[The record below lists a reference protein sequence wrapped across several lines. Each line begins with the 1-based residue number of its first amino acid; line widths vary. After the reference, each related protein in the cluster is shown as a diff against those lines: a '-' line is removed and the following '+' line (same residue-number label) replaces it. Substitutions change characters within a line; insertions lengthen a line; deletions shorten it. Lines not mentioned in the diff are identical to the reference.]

1 VFDTDLPNE
10 ERIALRF
17 STSWRTTLF
26 LTTVLIGC
34 DNGTTDPGDGD
45 GTPPPVGAVALRTE
59 GNGKVEDRFTAE
71 LWVVGNVAYTS
82 TWGSRIVNGVRSTG
96 NAVKIWDVSGTT
108 PALIDS
114 LLIADALTLGDIQ
127 ASDDGKLLV
136 VATEY
141 SPGSIVIYDLADP
154 KKPQLITRYTSANTI
169 AGVHTAEV
177 QRVNGKLYAFLSV
190 DPGEGPARLV
200 IVDISNPAAPVEVLS
215 KVMGDPYVHDVFV
228 RDGILMAALWTEGMS
243 IFDIGGGG
251 KGGTVANPVLLGNV
265 RTVGGNAHN
274 IWWFHDPTDGTKRF
288 AFVGEEGPGS
298 IGSSAEGDIHV
309 VDVSDFAH
317 PREVAFYRVTGA
329 GTHNFSVDES
339 RGVLFAAFYNGGVR
353 ALNVR
358 GNLGVCSSSDKT
370 GGRCDLR
377 KVGREV
383 AQGLNSTGSPV
394 FVWGVKSVGT
404 KLYASD
410 MLNGLWKLETTP

>member
-1 VFDTDLPNE
+1 MT
-10 ERIALRF
+10 
-17 STSWRTTLF
+17 
-26 LTTVLIGC
+26 GC
-34 DNGTTDPGDGD
+34 DNGTTGPDLDDGDGD
-45 GTPPPVGAVALRTE
+45 GTPPPISALALRTE
-59 GNGKVEDRFTAE
+59 GNGKVDERFTAE

-82 TWGSRIVNGVRSTG
+82 TWGTRTLSGVQSRG
-96 NAVKIWDVSGTT
+96 NAVKIWDVSGAM

-114 LLIADALTLGDIQ
+114 LIVDDALTLGDIQ
-127 ASDDGKLLV
+127 APVDGKLLV
-136 VATEY
+136 VATEF

-154 KKPQLITRYTSANTI
+154 KKPQFITRYTSANTI

-177 QRVNGKLYAFLSV
+177 QRVNGKLYAFLSI
-190 DPGEGPARLV
+190 DPGQEPARLV
-200 IVDISNPAAPVEVLS
+200 IVDITNSAAPVEVLS
-215 KVMGDPYVHDVFV
+215 RVMGDPFIHDVFV
-228 RDGILMAALWTEGMS
+228 RDGILMAALWNEGMS

-274 IWWFHDPTDGTKRF
+274 IWWFHDPSDGSKRF

-298 IGSSAEGDIHV
+298 IGSSAQGAIHV
-309 VDVSDFAH
+309 VDVSDFAR
-317 PREVAFYRVTGA
+317 PREVAFYEVAGA
-329 GTHNFSVDES
+329 GTHNFSADEN
-339 RGVLFAAFYNGGVR
+339 RGVLYAAFYNGGVR

-358 GNLGVCSSSDKT
+358 GNLGVCRSSMRSL
-370 GGRCDLR
+370 GRCDLQ

-383 AQGLNSTGSPV
+383 AVGLNGPGSPV